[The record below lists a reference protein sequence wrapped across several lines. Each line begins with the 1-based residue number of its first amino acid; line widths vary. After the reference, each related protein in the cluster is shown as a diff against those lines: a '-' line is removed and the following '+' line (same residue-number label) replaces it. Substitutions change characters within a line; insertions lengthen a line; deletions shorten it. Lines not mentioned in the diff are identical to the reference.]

1 MFIFLYT
8 FLLLFIFCL
17 LRIFFFSNLM
27 SFPSVHSDQQSTA
40 FATIVS
46 EALFSLCRDTYIST
60 LFGVCPTFRSRI
72 TAIILFFI
80 F

>member
-1 MFIFLYT
+1 
-8 FLLLFIFCL
+8 
-17 LRIFFFSNLM
+17 M
-27 SFPSVHSDQQSTA
+27 SQSYIVA
-40 FATIVS
+40 PIGATDIVS
-46 EALFSLCRDTYIST
+46 EALFSLCRDTYFST

>member
-1 MFIFLYT
+1 
-8 FLLLFIFCL
+8 
-17 LRIFFFSNLM
+17 M
-27 SFPSVHSDQQSTA
+27 SFLSVHSDQQSTA

-46 EALFSLCRDTYIST
+46 EALFSLRRDTYIST